1 VVNHKCFQVGAYLAQ
16 KHGLTNV
23 RRLKH
28 GIIGYERWANEEDE
42 GAGEYNTTTGA
53 AIDGEGK
60 KPAKANGAGMESI
73 WEGENFIFD
82 QRRIS

>member
-1 VVNHKCFQVGAYLAQ
+1 MGAHLVQ

-28 GIIGYERWANEEDE
+28 GIIGYERWVNQEAVASDGGTLASVAEGEEE
-42 GAGEYNTTTGA
+42 PSEPAGSG
-53 AIDGEGK
+53 IG
-60 KPAKANGAGMESI
+60 SI
-73 WEGENFIFD
+73 WEGDNFIFD